1 MRLLLSF
8 ILLFVTILSA
18 NAYND
23 PYGYCSDLVSYE
35 RQLVNHYNLS
45 QYIQTEIHKIV
56 QDFIKDCEKDNPG
69 DIAGE
74 MFRNVAMSR
83 MKDMAEKFHR
93 DEPLDLLQ
101 NFQNATW
108 FDLGYPEKI
117 GSAGNYMLRTDLG
130 FNRRYD
136 CIVLHEVVSP
146 VGALA
151 HNPLRVI
158 DGTKYIIEEFSF
170 YDNFSRFGEG
180 NRYFV
185 SSNGYIIYTE
195 RLYEEDYLF
204 NATQFDSTTPYYSKL
219 IKAIKKINHID

>member
-1 MRLLLSF
+1 MDDLNAMIGS
-8 ILLFVTILSA
+8 IL
-18 NAYND
+18 ND
-23 PYGYCSDLVSYE
+23 PQKME
-35 RQLVNHYNLS
+35 QLRAVAQSLGMAPNGGGGNAAANTGQQPAANNAS
-45 QYIQTEIHKIV
+45 TPAQGGI
-56 QDFIKDCEKDNPG
+56 DPAA
-69 DIAGE
+69 IAQI
-74 MFRNVAMSR
+74 
-83 MKDMAEKFHR
+83 
-93 DEPLDLLQ
+93 LQ